1 MLFWIV
7 WGCTGKD
14 VKEVILE
21 GVYNM
26 FSFVALMDMWR
37 HQLEGAFISPDGT
50 LESSTDFVV
59 QDVEYGCTVG
69 CIEMVVEVRVG
80 GNAMGI
86 LFGSER
92 SHEDG
97 IGGGMECNQDVL
109 VATAC
114 SGGEAPGVIREEVC
128 EGELQNGDTG

>member
-21 GVYNM
+21 SVDNT
-26 FSFVALMDMWR
+26 FSFVALMDVWR

-80 GNAMGI
+80 GDAMGVV
-86 LFGSER
+86 FGGKGLDK
-92 SHEDG
+92 DG
-97 IGGGMECNQDVL
+97 IGVTVNCTMMYYWL
-109 VATAC
+109 
-114 SGGEAPGVIREEVC
+114 
-128 EGELQNGDTG
+128 